1 MGLEETLILGRKNTV
16 ALQPASEIPDQ
27 TLDVDDMEDF
37 RMGKKNTCKPMQHGI
52 EDETELFGRDSSSD
66 GMDET
71 LTRETN
77 IHIGFKTPSK
87 PSQLQTRTTA
97 GTQRKSTANGAFKY
111 DFPL

>member
-1 MGLEETLILGRKNTV
+1 LSPDITPDDDIEDNSVGMDDTLVMGRKHTV

-52 EDETELFGRDSSSD
+52 EDETELFGRGDSSSD
-66 GMDET
+66 DMNET

-77 IHIGFKTPSK
+77 INIGLKTPSK
-87 PSQLQTRTTA
+87 P
-97 GTQRKSTANGAFKY
+97 
-111 DFPL
+111 